1 MFRGRRVSKSTLSFI
16 GAIVVAV
23 SPRFG
28 TWDDAQLSIIP
39 GSSVTEPSVGEQAT
53 Q

>member
-1 MFRGRRVSKSTLSFI
+1 MALTEYSA
-16 GAIVVAV
+16 AIDLEVA
-23 SPRFG
+23 PRYG

-39 GSSVTEPSVGEQAT
+39 GSPVTTPSVAEQAT